1 MSRIIIPPIIE
12 QWIDNLNNK
21 NLRDFNRE
29 NYAANLERTRDVIN
43 VALKKFE
50 NEKLLKVKNIRK

>member
-50 NEKLLKVKNIRK
+50 NEKLFEAMV

>member
-12 QWIDNLNNK
+12 QWIDNLNDK
-21 NLRDFNRE
+21 NTREFNRE

-43 VALKKFE
+43 VALKKYE
-50 NEKLLKVKNIRK
+50 NEKQLKVKNLRK

>member
-50 NEKLLKVKNIRK
+50 NEKLLKVKNIKK